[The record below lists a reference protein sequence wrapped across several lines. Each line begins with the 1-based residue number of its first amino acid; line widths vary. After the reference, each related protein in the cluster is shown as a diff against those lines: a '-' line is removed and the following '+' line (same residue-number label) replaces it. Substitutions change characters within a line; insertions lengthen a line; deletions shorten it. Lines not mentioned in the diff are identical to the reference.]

1 VGGHL
6 WVLKEKIV
14 AAPVVPAKVTAEKI
28 DRPVPV
34 FENSPTFQMACR
46 QLQMVAAQ
54 TDVDS
59 GVLERLSM
67 PKRAMVVSI
76 PIRMDSDG
84 RTENFVGFRVQHSL
98 TSGPSKGG
106 LRYHPSVDL
115 GEVAALAMW
124 MSWKCGIMNLPFGG
138 AKGGIACDPAEL
150 TRGELE
156 RLTRR
161 FTDEVLSIIGPR
173 MDVMAPDLGTDEQ
186 TMAWIY
192 DTYSMHI
199 GYACPEIVTGK
210 PVELGGCVGRRE
222 ATGRGVVYCV
232 LEALKELN
240 LKPGESTAV
249 VQGFGN
255 VGGAAA
261 LELAKRGVKVIA
273 VADRYGAIRN
283 NRGLNVPALCHH
295 VASGKSVR
303 DFPEAEQI
311 ASDELLTI
319 PCTILIPA
327 ALERVITHR
336 NASKLRCKV
345 LAEGANGPT
354 TPEADVVLS
363 DSDIFII
370 PDILCNAGG
379 VTVSYFEWVQD
390 IQQFFWNEEEVNEHL
405 ERMML
410 RAFHRVRDMARDREL
425 SNRMAAL
432 SLGVQKVATEK
443 TRRGLFP

>member
-1 VGGHL
+1 MS
-6 WVLKEKIV
+6 
-14 AAPVVPAKVTAEKI
+14 APAVPVNATG
-28 DRPVPV
+28 DRPNKPVPV
-34 FENSPTFQMACR
+34 FENSPTFQMACQ
-46 QLQMVAAQ
+46 QLNLVAEHM
-54 TDVDS
+54 DLDE
-59 GVLERLSM
+59 GVRERLSK

-84 RTENFVGFRVQHSL
+84 RTESFIGFRVQHSL

-156 RLTRR
+156 RVTRR
-161 FTDEVLSIIGPR
+161 FTEEVLSVIGPR

-192 DTYSMHI
+192 DTYSMHV

-222 ATGRGVVYCV
+222 ATGRGVVDCV
-232 LEALKELN
+232 MEALKELG

-255 VGGAAA
+255 VGGAVCD
-261 LELAKRGVKVIA
+261 ELSKRGVRIIA
-273 VADRYGAIRN
+273 VGDRYGSIQNTQGIDIA
-283 NRGLNVPALCHH
+283 ALSRH
-295 VASGKSVR
+295 VADGGLLR
-303 DFPEAEQI
+303 DFPEAEPLP
-311 ASDELLTI
+311 SDELLKT
-319 PCTILIPA
+319 PCTILVPA
-327 ALERVITHR
+327 ALERVITHK
-336 NASKLRCKV
+336 NAGQLRCRL
-345 LAEGANGPT
+345 LAEAANGPT
-354 TPEADVVLS
+354 TPEADAILA
-363 DSDIFII
+363 DSDVFII

-390 IQQFFWNEEEVNEHL
+390 MQQFFWSEKEVNEKL
-405 ERMML
+405 ETLML
-410 RAFHRVRDMARDREL
+410 KAFHRVRDLAREREL
-425 SNRMAAL
+425 SMRMAAL
-432 SLGVQKVATEK
+432 TLGIQKVAREK
-443 TRRGLFP
+443 LRRGLFP